1 MSERLG
7 RNYQEYN
14 YLLIIQWRNAKL
26 RDPSVKFFYQISDK
40 FPWKKYA
47 DCIFKQICVQAI
59 MMKIVG
65 VIF

>member
-26 RDPSVKFFYQISDK
+26 RDPSVKFFLSDFRQISLEK
-40 FPWKKYA
+40 ICGLYIQA
-47 DCIFKQICVQAI
+47 DMYSSDYDENCR
-59 MMKIVG
+59 
-65 VIF
+65 